1 MIVGDADDG
10 GGIPQGDLLAAFAEA
25 VIGDDDNAL
34 ANARAAVID
43 VLGAEALVDAS
54 AVASMFNAID
64 RVADSTG
71 APLEA
76 DKEEMSAALRAEI
89 GIDVFAANKEALE
102 DTGTKPA
109 AE

>member
-1 MIVGDADDG
+1 MIE
-10 GGIPQGDLLAAFAEA
+10 FAEA
-25 VIGDDDNAL
+25 VLGDDTDRLDA
-34 ANARAAVID
+34 ARKTILDAIGSDAV
-43 VLGAEALVDAS
+43 VDA
-54 AVASMFNAID
+54 AGVAGLFNAID

-76 DKEEMSAALRAEI
+76 DKKEMSAALRAEI

-102 DTGTKPA
+102 DTGTKSA

>member
-1 MIVGDADDG
+1 MIE
-10 GGIPQGDLLAAFAEA
+10 FAEA
-25 VIGDDDNAL
+25 VLGDDT
-34 ANARAAVID
+34 ARLDAARKNILDAIGPDAV
-43 VLGAEALVDAS
+43 VDA
-54 AVASMFNAID
+54 AGVAGLFNAID

>member
-1 MIVGDADDG
+1 M
-10 GGIPQGDLLAAFAEA
+10 LLSGSA
-25 VIGDDDNAL
+25 V
-34 ANARAAVID
+34 
-43 VLGAEALVDAS
+43 VDA
-54 AVASMFNAID
+54 AGVAGLFNAID

-89 GIDVFAANKEALE
+89 GIDVFAANKKALE

>member
-1 MIVGDADDG
+1 MIE
-10 GGIPQGDLLAAFAEA
+10 FAEA
-25 VIGDDDNAL
+25 VLGNDTARLDAARKTILDAIGPD
-34 ANARAAVID
+34 AV
-43 VLGAEALVDAS
+43 VDA
-54 AVASMFNAID
+54 AGVAGLFNAID